1 MRSRDLA
8 RFASMVLIVAP
19 LRLTLAQVGAVTAM
33 DGEATRAPA
42 EGNPLA
48 LKVGSQIELR
58 DVIEVKS
65 GSVKLTLTDQSI
77 LILSSGSQIRIDE
90 ASFQQLDHRQFS
102 AWLLLGAVWCNVT
115 RALGGSDAKF
125 EVATERAVAGVRG
138 TVFQVDVLVGS
149 AKEAESR
156 VQVDEGW
163 VAVSQRGLGPNERG
177 NAQEISAGEAVRV
190 HREGMTREPAL
201 LHRHEAFERFIQS
214 HGERER
220 RGEMRRLEERPRKNH
235 EGLRHR

>member
-1 MRSRDLA
+1 MRSRNLI
-8 RFASMVLIVAP
+8 RFAWIVLIVAP

-42 EGNPLA
+42 GGNPLA

-58 DVIEVKS
+58 DLIEVKS
-65 GSVKLTLTDQSI
+65 GSVKLTLSDQSI
-77 LILSSGSQIRIDE
+77 LILSSGSQLRIDE
-90 ASFQQLDHRQFS
+90 ANFQQLDHRQFS
-102 AWLLLGAVWCNVT
+102 AWLLLGTLWCNVT

-138 TVFQVDVLVGS
+138 TVFQVDVSAGS

-156 VQVDEGW
+156 VQVDEGR
-163 VAVSQRGLGPNERG
+163 VAVSQRGSERSH
-177 NAQEISAGEAVRV
+177 AQEISAGEAVRV
-190 HREGMTREPAL
+190 HREGMTRERAL
-201 LHRHEAFERFIQS
+201 LHRPEAFERFIQS

-220 RGEMRRLEERPRKNH
+220 RGEMHRLEQRPRKNH
-235 EGLRHR
+235 EGPRHR

>member
-1 MRSRDLA
+1 MRSRNLV
-8 RFASMVLIVAP
+8 RFASIVLIVAP
-19 LRLTLAQVGAVTAM
+19 LRTALAQVGAITAM
-33 DGEATRAPA
+33 DGEATRARA
-42 EGNPLA
+42 GGNPLA
-48 LKVGSQIELR
+48 LQVGSKIELG

-138 TVFQVDVLVGS
+138 TVFQVDVSGS
-149 AKEAESR
+149 AKEAESL
-156 VQVDEGW
+156 VQVDEGK
-163 VAVSQRGLGPNERG
+163 VAVSQRGSGPSERG
-177 NAQEISAGEAVRV
+177 NAQEISAGEAMRVR
-190 HREGMTREPAL
+190 RAGMTREPAFVR
-201 LHRHEAFERFIQS
+201 RHEAFERFIQA
-214 HGERER
+214 HGEREH
-220 RGEMRRLEERPRKNH
+220 RGEMRRLEQRPRKNH